1 MDDLLADFLT
11 ETTESLAELDL
22 ALVKLEQEPEDAAT
36 L

>member
-22 ALVKLEQEPEDAAT
+22 ALVRLERT
-36 L
+36 YF